1 MTLSPLAPPYFPH
14 LPKIFGINLAT
25 AASGTRYQ
33 GRDDLLLITLAPNSS
48 VAGVFTKSDTAA
60 APVCWSQTVAKTG
73 KAKAIITN
81 AGNANAFTGTLG
93 HKAVHDMATG
103 LAAYLKCHANAIM
116 IASTGVI
123 GEPLDVTALTP
134 YFGSLVDNQ
143 TASWQAAANAIM
155 TTDTFAKGAYAT
167 CVIEGKNI
175 NLCGIAKGSGM
186 IAPNMATML
195 GFIATDASLPAPV
208 LEHCLRE
215 ATDESFNAI
224 TVDSDTSTNDSVFLM
239 ASGSVANPPITDPL
253 DPLLDDFRIALAAV
267 ARDLATQIVRDG
279 EGATKLITI
288 DVTGANSKKTAREI
302 GLAIANSPLVKTAI
316 AGEDANWGRI
326 AMAIGKLSVGIST
339 NDISIDIGGHPVA
352 RAGMRIPGYDEAPIA
367 THMTKQEV
375 DIGVTVGTGVGTARV
390 WTCDLTHGYISINA
404 DYRS

>member
-1 MTLSPLAPPYFPH
+1 MTLSPLAPSSFPE
-14 LPKIFGINLAT
+14 LPKISGINLAT
-25 AASGTRYQ
+25 AASGTRYK
-33 GRDDLLLITLAPNSS
+33 GRDDMLLITLAPDSN

-60 APVCWSQTVAKTG
+60 APVRWSQTIAKTG
-73 KAKAIITN
+73 KARAIVTN

-93 HKAVHDMATG
+93 HEAVHDMATG
-103 LAAYLKCHANAIM
+103 LAAKLKCDATAIM

-134 YFGSLVDNQ
+134 FFGKLVDNQ
-143 TASWQAAANAIM
+143 TASWQAAANAIL
-155 TTDTFAKGAYAT
+155 TTDTFAKGSHAK
-167 CVIEGKNI
+167 CFIEGKKVT
-175 NLCGIAKGSGM
+175 LCGIAKGSGM

-195 GFIATDASLPAPV
+195 GYIATDAALPASV

-215 ATDESFNAI
+215 ANDESFNAI

-239 ASGSVANPPITDPL
+239 ASGSAANRPINDPH
-253 DPLLDDFRIALAAV
+253 DPLLDDFRTALGAV
-267 ARDLATQIVRDG
+267 TRDLAIQIVRDG

-288 DVTGANSKKTAREI
+288 DVIGANNKIAARQI
-302 GLAIANSPLVKTAI
+302 GMAIANSPLVKTAI

-326 AMAIGKLSVGIST
+326 VMAIGKLGIGILT
-339 NDISIDIGGHPVA
+339 DDISIDIGGHAVA
-352 RAGMRIPGYDEAPIA
+352 SAGMRVLDYDEVPIA
-367 THMTKQEV
+367 THMTEEMV
-375 DIGVTVGTGVGTARV
+375 DIRVTVGTGVGTARV